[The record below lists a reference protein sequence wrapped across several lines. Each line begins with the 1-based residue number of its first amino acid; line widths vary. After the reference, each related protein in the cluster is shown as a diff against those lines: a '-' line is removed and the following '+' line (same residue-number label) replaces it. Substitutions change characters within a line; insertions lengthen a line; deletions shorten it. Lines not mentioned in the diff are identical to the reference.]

1 MSALLLLILCLIA
14 GVLLRRCGRL
24 SDDAPA
30 TLNAYV
36 INLALPA
43 LALHHLHSATLS
55 ADLVFGA
62 AGAWVMFGCAAM
74 FFGYIARWA
83 HLDAASTGA
92 LVLTGGLANTS
103 FVGLPMIEAW
113 IGPGQAMAQGIVID
127 QLGSYL
133 ALSTLGLL
141 LAAQYSGQPL
151 STSAVGRRIVS
162 FPPLIALAAAL
173 VLKPIAFPALLDDAL
188 LRLGSTVAPVA
199 LLSVGCQLRLGDVR
213 GRGWALLWGLSY
225 KLIVGPALVLLG
237 CVLLWH
243 GHGPSTDLA
252 RDVVVFEAAMGPMI
266 GAAVVAG
273 HFKLDA
279 RVAAQMVGIGV
290 PLSMAVAPLWL
301 AAERAV

>member
-1 MSALLLLILCLIA
+1 LSALLLLVLCLIA

-24 SDDAPA
+24 SDEAPA

-43 LALHHLHSATLS
+43 LALHHLHSA
-55 ADLVFGA
+55 FGA

-151 STSAVGRRIVS
+151 PASAVGRRIVS
-162 FPPLIALAAAL
+162 FPPLIALVAAFI
-173 VLKPIAFPALLDDAL
+173 LKPIAFPALLDDAL
-188 LRLGSTVAPVA
+188 VRLGSTVAPVA

-213 GRGWALLWGLSY
+213 SRGWALLWGLGY
-225 KLIVGPALVLLG
+225 KLVVGPAN
-237 CVLLWH
+237 
-243 GHGPSTDLA
+243 
-252 RDVVVFEAAMGPMI
+252 
-266 GAAVVAG
+266 GAS
-273 HFKLDA
+273 HE
-279 RVAAQMVGIGV
+279 
-290 PLSMAVAPLWL
+290 L
-301 AAERAV
+301 AAHS